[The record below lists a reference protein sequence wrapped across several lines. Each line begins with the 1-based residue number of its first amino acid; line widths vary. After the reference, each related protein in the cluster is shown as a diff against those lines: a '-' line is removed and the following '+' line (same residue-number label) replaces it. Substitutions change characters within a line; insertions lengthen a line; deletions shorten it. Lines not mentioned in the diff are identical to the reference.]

1 MRVIGLAACGAWA
14 RPGMRSPVDGA
25 RPFRLEHA
33 ALAGVHPGEWFPG
46 RRSGSPVTVSDG
58 EPFADPALGAVQKGL
73 SGVERVAGA
82 PAGRWLRPAVPPAVD
97 GGTRRT
103 LFA

>member
-14 RPGMRSPVDGA
+14 RPGMRSPVDVA

-46 RRSGSPVTVSDG
+46 RRPGSPVTVSDG